1 VGPPCGQG
9 RRRRIRAR
17 ILTNPKIHA
26 PTLKVSY
33 DGSKIVLEGVVH
45 NQKEQQIIEDIV
57 LNSLEGRAFE
67 MNSTGA
73 WVERFTQ
80 PNDTSHPWT

>member
-1 VGPPCGQG
+1 VG
-9 RRRRIRAR
+9 RAVAARIRAH

-33 DGSKIVLEGVVH
+33 DGSKVVLEGVVH

-57 LNSLEGRAFE
+57 LDSLEGRALRNE
-67 MNSTGA
+67 LHRRML
-73 WVERFTQ
+73 
-80 PNDTSHPWT
+80 